1 MTKSDLVDVIA
12 KKAFLTK
19 KAAKQAI
26 DALFDEVSRALEK
39 GDKVVISGF
48 GTFYINKVDDK
59 EVVPFGQDNKRQVV
73 KSHRVVNFHVG
84 KPLRNKVW

>member
-1 MTKSDLVDVIA
+1 MTKSDLVAVVA

-19 KAAKQAI
+19 KAAKQAV

-59 EVVPFGQDNKRQVV
+59 EVVPFGQNSKRQVV

>member
-1 MTKSDLVDVIA
+1 MTKSDLINVVA
-12 KKAFLTK
+12 KKAFLPK

-26 DALFDEVSRALEK
+26 EALFEEISRALEK
-39 GDKVVISGF
+39 GDKVVLSGF
-48 GTFYINKVDDK
+48 GTFYVNKVDDK
-59 EVVPFGQDNKRQVV
+59 EVVPFGHDNKRQVV

>member
-1 MTKSDLVDVIA
+1 MTKSDLVDVVA